1 MSGPNP
7 DVGSPL
13 EYPRRGGGVLIFEA
27 EAQKRLSEKRR
38 GKKYVPMSWAEGRS
52 PGDIVIRQRV
62 LGPGTDPNKYL
73 HCKVCCIVHHPCLS
87 TLKMVNARRP
97 HDGVNSEL
105 GHPRPFSI
113 TIQASRLS
121 ESALSTPTK

>member
-38 GKKYVPMSWAEGRS
+38 GKKYVPISWVEGRS

-73 HCKVCCIVHHPCLS
+73 HCKGMLHTAPSLS
-87 TLKMVNARRP
+87 QHTQN
-97 HDGVNSEL
+97 G
-105 GHPRPFSI
+105 
-113 TIQASRLS
+113 
-121 ESALSTPTK
+121 